1 MSFDMGKSESQQEHS
16 SQQTSSQGSQSQ
28 SAQGIWSGQ
37 VPFLEGLYQRGS
49 QLLGQSYAGGTPG
62 AEYQSPAFAA
72 WSRLIGG
79 GGENPL
85 LAQSIKNAQSR
96 AAEGFNENILP
107 GLQTSAISSGNLGG
121 SRGQI
126 AAGIAGRDAQR
137 GQERI
142 ATDMGFQDYGQSQQR
157 ILQALG
163 MTGGLSGLSASSF
176 APLSAFAQL
185 LGRPTVL
192 GGSNA
197 SSYGTSQGT
206 GSGSADSSSWKFGGG
221 FGP

>member
-1 MSFDMGKSESQQEHS
+1 MSFDMGKSESQQQS
-16 SQQTSSQGSQSQ
+16 SQQATNSSQGT
-28 SAQGIWSGQ
+28 SAQGVWSGQ

-85 LAQSIKNAQSR
+85 LARSISNAQSR

-107 GLQTSAISSGNLGG
+107 GLQSSAISSGNLGG

-142 ATDMGFQDYGQSQQR
+142 AQEMGFQDYGQSQQR

-163 MTGGLSGLSASSF
+163 MTGGLAGLSASSF
-176 APLSAFAQL
+176 APLAAFAQL
-185 LGRPTVL
+185 LGRPTVI
-192 GGSNA
+192 GGSQQSSSGA
-197 SSYGTSQGT
+197 SSGW
-206 GSGSADSSSWKFGGG
+206 GSGDSSSWKFGGG
-221 FGP
+221 FG